1 MLFLIVVNST
11 IWEIGSDEIVYV
23 LIVAE
28 LELLGVS
35 LMNQSTCCTFL
46 EGFYVFL
53 FSKDYFQSITN
64 SVNDLDINV
73 ADPEAWIFQ

>member
-1 MLFLIVVNST
+1 MLFLIVVYST

-35 LMNQSTCCTFL
+35 FMNQSTCCTFL
-46 EGFYVFL
+46 QGFYVF
-53 FSKDYFQSITN
+53 KDYVCIMYY
-64 SVNDLDINV
+64 V
-73 ADPEAWIFQ
+73 